1 MCQYRFINCRK
12 CTTLVFDN
20 GDVDNWVVNSGG
32 GCTCCRNRGYIGIF
46 VLSPQSCS
54 ELKNVL
60 KINLKK

>member
-1 MCQYRFINCRK
+1 MEMLIIG
-12 CTTLVFDN
+12 LLIV
-20 GDVDNWVVNSGG
+20 GEAVHVVGIGG
-32 GCTCCRNRGYIGIF
+32 ILEIF